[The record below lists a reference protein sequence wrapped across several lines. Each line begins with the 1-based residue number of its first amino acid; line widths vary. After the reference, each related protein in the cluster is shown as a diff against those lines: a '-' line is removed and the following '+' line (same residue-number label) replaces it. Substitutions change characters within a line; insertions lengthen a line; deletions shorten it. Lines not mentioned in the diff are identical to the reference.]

1 MASLTFSPSL
11 EVVQTRGWGSPPPA
25 NSHKNANP
33 PGRPLHRTTSS
44 KASSHGTG
52 DTGEQAKAGTG
63 VCRGPPGLQE
73 GGGGAAGHTA
83 RGWGPGRG
91 TFEVI
96 GKANRIVNSSKN
108 NPSRVRFPGLLPAVE
123 GG

>member
-11 EVVQTRGWGSPPPA
+11 EVVQTRGWGSPLPA

-83 RGWGPGRG
+83 RGWGPGLERLRSLERQ
-91 TFEVI
+91 TESLTAPKI
-96 GKANRIVNSSKN
+96 THQ
-108 NPSRVRFPGLLPAVE
+108 E
-123 GG
+123 